1 MTLVVGIG
9 RIYGHFSTISNAL
22 APKLLSEEIRTG
34 DACKF
39 MENLV

>member
-1 MTLVVGIG
+1 MNRITESTVKEATL
-9 RIYGHFSTISNAL
+9 SL
-22 APKLLSEEIRTG
+22 KPLSEEIRTG